1 LIGLM
6 ERIGLNWKTTL
17 VVCLLILALA
27 AGVTTVIFQT
37 EPTAQR
43 SSASKRTAMLVD
55 VIRPERGTYRP
66 EITAM
71 GTVRAEKEIELSPRI
86 GGEII
91 ELSEAFTPGGF
102 VEKNA
107 ILLQIDPS
115 DYEVSLLQRKSE
127 LRQATADLEM
137 ELGRQDLA
145 EKDYRAL
152 EGTISSEYKTLVLRQ
167 PQLNSARARVE
178 AAQAAVRRASLDLE
192 RTRIRAPF
200 AAHIISRDAHIG
212 SQVSPG
218 DLLGRLVGIES
229 YWVEAA
235 IPVTQLRWIEFP
247 EDGKPAGSSARVRN
261 RIAWPDGTFREAKVH
276 RLIGALESQTRMA
289 RVLLTVADPLAHEPE
304 STGLPPLMVGSFVE
318 VQIEGKAIEDVI
330 RMDRDFLRKNDTVWL
345 KEDGVLRIRKVDIVF
360 QDNEHVYIR
369 EGLNTNDAVVT
380 TNLATV
386 LDGAPLWL
394 EGEVE

>member
-1 LIGLM
+1 M
-6 ERIGLNWKTTL
+6 NWKATL
-17 VVCLLILALA
+17 AVCLLILALA
-27 AGVTTVIFQT
+27 AGATTVIFQT
-37 EPTAQR
+37 EPTAKR

-55 VIRPERGTYRP
+55 VIRLERGTYRP
-66 EITAM
+66 QISAM
-71 GTVRAEKEIELSPRI
+71 GTVRAEKEIELSPRV

-91 ELSEAFTPGGF
+91 ALSESFTPGGF
-102 VEKNA
+102 VAKDEV
-107 ILLQIDPS
+107 LLQIDPS
-115 DYEVSLLQRKSE
+115 DYEVSLLQRESE

-212 SQVSPG
+212 SQVSAG
-218 DLLGRLVGIES
+218 DSLGRLVGIES

-235 IPVTQLRWIEFP
+235 IPVTNLQWIEFP
-247 EDGKPAGSSARVRN
+247 EEGSPAGSSARVRN
-261 RIAWPDGTFREAKVH
+261 RNAWPEGTFRDAQVH
-276 RLIGALESQTRMA
+276 RLIGALENQTRMA
-289 RVLLTVADPLAHEPE
+289 RVLLTVPDPLAHDPE

-318 VQIEGKAIEDVI
+318 VQIEGKPIENVI

-345 KEDGVLRIRKVDIVF
+345 KEDGVLRIREVDIVF
-360 QDNEHVYIR
+360 HDSEHVYIR
-369 EGLNTNDAVVT
+369 EGLDTNDLVVT

-386 LDGAPLWL
+386 LDGAPLRL
-394 EGEVE
+394 EGEAE